1 MVATKIWRSHDM
13 YFPYSVKVVRNGSIV
28 LGRLS
33 LSRFQGVRGKF
44 AAVLKNREIRETPST
59 NYLWTQLS

>member
-1 MVATKIWRSHDM
+1 MVALPRFGGHTICIS
-13 YFPYSVKVVRNGSIV
+13 PSVKVVRNGSIV

-33 LSRFQGVRGKF
+33 LSRFKGSSGGKF
-44 AAVLKNREIRETPST
+44 AALKNREIRETPST